1 MKIDYYAYQSKL
13 KSINAGIKILFA
25 VVTLCLVVGMNR
37 LPVSFFVTGTMGI
50 LTVAVGRTPWKAY
63 LQFMMVPLGFMLFG
77 GIVIAVQ
84 LAGEPVGRWNVSLK
98 FFYLCITEKSLGT
111 ALQVFFKAM
120 AGMSALYMMAL
131 STPVSEI
138 LQVLEKLHLPGLLVE
153 LMHLI
158 YRYIF
163 ILLEAAKQMQ
173 TAVKARMG
181 DCNFFRSCISFAG
194 IAGNLFIISLK
205 KAGVYYD
212 ALLARGYDGRLEF
225 LQEERQVKGG
235 HVVFCMAYWLCIFM
249 IDCCGYRFA

>member
-13 KSINAGIKILFA
+13 KSINGGIKILFA
-25 VVTLCLVVGMNR
+25 VVTLCLVVGMSR
-37 LPVSFFVTGTMGI
+37 LPVSLFVTVTMGI
-50 LTVAVGRTPWKAY
+50 LTVAAGRTPWKAY
-63 LQFMMVPLGFMLFG
+63 LQFMMIPLGFMVFG

-84 LAGEPVGRWNVSLK
+84 LTGAPVGRWNVSLK
-98 FFYLCITEKSLGT
+98 FFYLCITEKSLQT

-120 AGMSALYMMAL
+120 AGMSTLYMMAL

-138 LQVLEKLHLPGLLVE
+138 LLVLEKLHLPGLLVE

-163 ILLEAAKQMQ
+163 ILLETAKQMQ
-173 TAVKARMG
+173 TAAKARLG

-205 KAGVYYD
+205 KAGIYYD

-235 HVVFCMAYWLCIFM
+235 HVAFCMAYWLCVFM
-249 IDCCGYRFA
+249 IGCCGYRFA

>member
-1 MKIDYYAYQSKL
+1 MKIDYYVYQSKL

-37 LPVSFFVTGTMGI
+37 LPVFLFVTATMGI

-173 TAVKARMG
+173 TAVKARLG

-249 IDCCGYRFA
+249 IGCCGYRFA